1 MKVLLVTNL
10 FPSEADPERGVFTL
24 QLAKQ
29 LAKHCDLTV
38 VCPLPWFPKWKI
50 FSYLKKWYVF
60 AKVPFHYQIEG
71 VTVYSPKYP
80 MIPKVSETLQARLM
94 TVGLKRCISKLHKQ
108 HSFDVIN
115 SHWFYPDSV
124 SVDTISQVLNI
135 PHIATGLGCDVNHD
149 LFDKDKRQAILNMTS
164 RAKALTV
171 VSSDLKKVLVDENV
185 PSEKIHTLPNGVD
198 VTQFKRQ
205 DKQQCRE
212 ILGLKTSQKI
222 ILYVGRLSEEKNI
235 ARLIEALSML
245 KNTNERQDLYIVGDG
260 PLRETLEKLT
270 KNLGLGQQV
279 NFVGKVEHALV
290 ATWMG
295 AADLFCLPSIREGCP
310 NVVLEA
316 LGSGRPVIA
325 SNVGGI
331 PDMVSDRTGIL
342 FQPLDISDI
351 AHSFEQ
357 ALERNW
363 NSEEIANSV
372 KQLTWENA
380 ALSYLSVYKKA
391 IS

>member
-10 FPSEADPERGVFTL
+10 FPSEVDPERGVFTL

-29 LAKHCDLTV
+29 LAKHCELTV
-38 VCPLPWFPKWKI
+38 VFPITRFPKWKI
-50 FSYLKKWYVF
+50 FSRFKKWYVF
-60 AKVPFHYQIEG
+60 AKVPYRYEIDG

-80 MIPKVSETLQARLM
+80 MLPKVSEAMQAKLM
-94 TVGLKRCISKLHKQ
+94 TVGLKRCISRLHKD
-108 HSFDVIN
+108 HSFDVVN

-124 SVDTISQVLNI
+124 AVDSISHLLNI

-149 LFDKDKRQAILNMTS
+149 IFEKDKRQAILDMTR

-171 VSSDLKKVLVDENV
+171 VSSDLKKVLVEQRV

-198 VTQFKRQ
+198 VAQFKRQ
-205 DKQQCRE
+205 DKQRCRKL
-212 ILGLKTSQKI
+212 LGLKKSQNI
-222 ILYVGRLSEEKNI
+222 ILYVGRLSDEKNI
-235 ARLIEALSML
+235 ARLIEAFSKL
-245 KNTNERQDLYIVGDG
+245 KNAKKIQDLYIVGDG
-260 PLRETLEKLT
+260 VLRGTLEKLT
-270 KNLGLGQQV
+270 TKLGLEKRV

-351 AHSFEQ
+351 AQSLEQ
-357 ALERNW
+357 ALERDW
-363 NSEEIANSV
+363 DSEEVANSV
-372 KQLTWENA
+372 KELTWENA
-380 ALSYLSVYKKA
+380 ALNYLSVYKKA

>member
-10 FPSEADPERGVFTL
+10 FPSSADPERGVFTL

-29 LAKHCDLTV
+29 MAKHCELTV
-38 VCPLPWFPKWKI
+38 ICPLPWFPKWKI
-50 FSYLKKWYVF
+50 LSSLKKWYIF
-60 AKVPFHYQIEG
+60 AEVPYHYQIDG
-71 VTVYSPKYP
+71 VNVYSPKYP
-80 MIPKVSETLQARLM
+80 MIPKVSEAMQAKLM
-94 TVGLKRCISKLHKQ
+94 TIGLKRCITKLHKQ
-108 HSFDVIN
+108 QPFDVIN

-124 SVDTISQVLNI
+124 SVDSISQRLNI

-149 LFDKDKRQAILNMTS
+149 LFDKDKRKAILEMTS

-171 VSSDLKKVLVDENV
+171 VSSDLKKVLVNENIS
-185 PSEKIHTLPNGVD
+185 SEKIYTLPNGVD

-205 DKQQCRE
+205 DKGQCRKL
-212 ILGLKTSQKI
+212 LGLKESQNI

-235 ARLIEALSML
+235 ARLIEAFSKINDTDNLQ
-245 KNTNERQDLYIVGDG
+245 ELYIVGDG
-260 PLRETLEKLT
+260 PLKQNLEDLAKELEIDR
-270 KNLGLGQQV
+270 QV

-295 AADLFCLPSIREGCP
+295 ATDLFCLPSIREGCP

-331 PDMVSDRTGIL
+331 PDMVSNETGIL
-342 FQPLDISDI
+342 FQPLEISDI
-351 AHSFEQ
+351 THSFEQ
-357 ALERNW
+357 AIKRHW
-363 NSEEIANSV
+363 DSEKIANSV
-372 KQLTWENA
+372 KELTWENA
-380 ALSYLSVYKKA
+380 AFKYLSVYKKA
-391 IS
+391 IT